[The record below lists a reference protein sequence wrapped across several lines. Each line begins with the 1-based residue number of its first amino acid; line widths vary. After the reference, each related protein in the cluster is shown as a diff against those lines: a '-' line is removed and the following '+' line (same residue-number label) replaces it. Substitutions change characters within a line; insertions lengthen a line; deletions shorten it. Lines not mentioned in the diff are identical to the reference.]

1 MPTRWKGLLI
11 LKGVIHADS
20 FRILRMNI
28 NSLQKSIIMH
38 NFLQRYISQSKWPNF
53 FTRIQPSF
61 RPGFNLRSAWIRPD
75 SANGLTT
82 IILGLNPLWNVFY
95 DAEH

>member
-53 FTRIQPSF
+53 FYPDLAF
-61 RPGFNLRSAWIRPD
+61 FSAWVQPTFGLD
-75 SANGLTT
+75 SA
-82 IILGLNPLWNVFY
+82 
-95 DAEH
+95 

>member
-20 FRILRMNI
+20 YRILRMNI

-53 FTRIQPSF
+53 LPGFSLLFGLGSTYV
-61 RPGFNLRSAWIRPD
+61 RPGFGLIRQM
-75 SANGLTT
+75 
-82 IILGLNPLWNVFY
+82 V
-95 DAEH
+95 